1 MPNPWIQRY
10 KEKAEANLSVAQS
23 LCKSE
28 FSTAINRAYYAL
40 YQAANAWMKLKGYA
54 GSDRDRAN
62 WRHEEVSS
70 NWDKILRQI
79 ENLNPG
85 LIDHDGPVL
94 YRKILEYRVL
104 VDYKAAPPPSA
115 KEAAT
120 IVGDAAR
127 ATGWVFAALRKEGY

>member
-1 MPNPWIQRY
+1 MSNPWIQRY
-10 KEKAEANLSVAQS
+10 KEKAEANLAVAQS
-23 LCKSE
+23 LDRE
-28 FSTAINRAYYAL
+28 HSTAINRAYYAL

-85 LIDHDGPVL
+85 LIDHDGAVL

-120 IVGDAAR
+120 IVSDAVR
-127 ATGWVFAALRKEGY
+127 ATGWVLAALRKEGY